1 MSECKKCGLART
13 KEDHDGC
20 LGTLAGIMNACCGH
34 GENNAYVQ
42 FLDGNTVQ
50 GEDALVILD
59 ILKRTAKDSD
69 VNWLKKVLNELAEL
83 KRQNEI
89 TESINTQMAIQL
101 KSLKQERSL
110 FTSIVFKK
118 GNKSVPNFDTEEECL
133 AWLDHFTPP
142 QEAE

>member
-1 MSECKKCGLART
+1 MSNDYSKCCICGDLYMPELSDSHDCSVNMART
-13 KEDHDGC
+13 IQS
-20 LGTLAGIMNACCGH
+20 L
-34 GENNAYVQ
+34 Q
-42 FLDGNTVQ
+42 
-50 GEDALVILD
+50 
-59 ILKRTAKDSD
+59 R
-69 VNWLKKVLNELAEL
+69 ELAEL

-89 TESINTQMAIQL
+89 TESINTQMGIQI

-133 AWLDHFTPP
+133 AWLDHFTPQ